1 MSLPAYIAATVA
13 LAAAAAL
20 AVGREDARPSFEGTY
35 PPPAEAA
42 RSPLDNLTSL
52 KRDVEAAT
60 MSAEE
65 LAAVMADG
73 NADGRFA
80 DVAEVAE
87 VALGTPASVREA
99 AEAAWEATARAEER
113 RTGTRPS
120 SPPEGRVK
128 FYAGVPVYQA
138 SARIWNEAGVAYYS
152 LERAGDAHSCFLSA
166 LALDP
171 AYDEPHANLGLLYRR
186 KGWYDK
192 ALAEYDAALELR
204 PTNSIVW
211 YNRAVALQR
220 LGRTEDEVSSL
231 EKAAALAP
239 KYRPPLKRLA
249 VIWYD
254 LGDYETAR
262 EYAQRLLYLSR
273 ADEAATP
280 EEVAEAEEL
289 LTLAENRL
297 AGKKAEPA
305 LTVEGTAA
313 PPPPGR

>member
-1 MSLPAYIAATVA
+1 
-13 LAAAAAL
+13 
-20 AVGREDARPSFEGTY
+20 
-35 PPPAEAA
+35 
-42 RSPLDNLTSL
+42 
-52 KRDVEAAT
+52 
-60 MSAEE
+60 
-65 LAAVMADG
+65 
-73 NADGRFA
+73 
-80 DVAEVAE
+80 
-87 VALGTPASVREA
+87 
-99 AEAAWEATARAEER
+99 
-113 RTGTRPS
+113 
-120 SPPEGRVK
+120 
-128 FYAGVPVYQA
+128 
-138 SARIWNEAGVAYYS
+138 
-152 LERAGDAHSCFLSA
+152 
-166 LALDP
+166 LDP

-186 KGWYDK
+186 KGWYGK

-220 LGRTEDEVSSL
+220 LGRTEDEVPSL

-289 LTLAENRL
+289 LILAENRL